1 MEPTRRP
8 SLRRDR
14 GAVDVSIQMLFGFM
28 AVLFVMLLV
37 FESVAYWHARNVY
50 DEAAVEGVRVAAAYD
65 GDCAHGV
72 AAARDMIRRHAAGW
86 GTQAVV
92 TCTSGTTMSVTVD
105 GYTPG
110 VLGEQ
115 FGVRVRVVES
125 APKEQ

>member
-65 GDCAHGV
+65 GD
-72 AAARDMIRRHAAGW
+72 AAARDIIRRHAAGW